1 MCVPSF
7 NFVAITVL
15 EKCVKKI
22 YLITGQKEGM
32 RDGRNDGRNDGR
44 TRQIKYSPTSSK
56 RGSNNY
62 DIFYPTKV

>member
-15 EKCVKKI
+15 VKKI

-44 TRQIKYSPTSSK
+44 TRQIKYNPTSSK
-56 RGSNNY
+56 RGSNYY